1 MGGGAKAVEAYT
13 VTGFNAGHAQAA
25 EADDSGA
32 EEWGGMDV
40 IQVCGQWEDEIVVRL
55 GVLGVAAVD
64 GVAGEGGG
72 VAEIFLTSLAV
83 GADAI
88 GAADPGDA
96 DAGAERQFWRCAI
109 DDVAYDLVARDHVG
123 F

>member
-1 MGGGAKAVEAYT
+1 MGGGAEAVEAYA
-13 VTGFNAGHAQAA
+13 VTGFYAGYAEAA
-25 EADDSGA
+25 ETDDSGA
-32 EEWGGMDV
+32 EERGGVDV
-40 IQVCGQWEDEIVVRL
+40 VQVRGQWENEIVAHL
-55 GVLGVAAVD
+55 GVLGVTAVD

-96 DAGAERQFWRCAI
+96 DAGAERQF
-109 DDVAYDLVARDHVG
+109 
-123 F
+123 